1 MAVEGAD
8 AIFFRANA
16 AHTAVGEGK

>member
-16 AHTAVGEGK
+16 ARTAVGEGK